1 MHANERQVN
10 KHRFQAH
17 ERKSPSHSKTEKNNM
32 KCGITC
38 KPTQQRKA
46 TEKKNSI
53 AELKVRCGL
62 KKIMLF
68 RLHKTDWEGNAILAH
83 TYTHTDIHTTVQT
96 QITVNNNGAVI
107 VLSTKYK
114 RSITFIF
121 GFYGEICIII
131 NLVVRC
137 RLVGCR
143 TLSYSIDQ
151 PTYYKYKHYRPILK
165 LFQYR
170 CIYQREFRCHRKVIK
185 FYWHHRWKQF
195 VYNILVLSLVK
206 YAFENCALR
215 HITLFNMNNKMNIAS
230 FEKLNEHTGTYVRVR
245 QKSIFS
251 FRYGFEYNVRFL
263 LCF

>member
-1 MHANERQVN
+1 
-10 KHRFQAH
+10 
-17 ERKSPSHSKTEKNNM
+17 M

-62 KKIMLF
+62 KKLCSFVYIKLTEKEMQF
-68 RLHKTDWEGNAILAH
+68 QPIH
-83 TYTHTDIHTTVQT
+83 THTDIHTTVQT

-143 TLSYSIDQ
+143 TLSYS
-151 PTYYKYKHYRPILK
+151 HRPANVLQIQTLSTHSQALSIQMHLPARIQMSPKSHKIL
-165 LFQYR
+165 LASPLETICVQHFG
-170 CIYQREFRCHRKVIK
+170 IK
-185 FYWHHRWKQF
+185 FSEIC
-195 VYNILVLSLVK
+195 V
-206 YAFENCALR
+206 
-215 HITLFNMNNKMNIAS
+215 
-230 FEKLNEHTGTYVRVR
+230 
-245 QKSIFS
+245 
-251 FRYGFEYNVRFL
+251 
-263 LCF
+263 